1 MKRKKIFV
9 LCLLLIFFVAVIF
22 YLSLKNDPKYSTKN
36 HVNLSIPEFSAK
48 TLMDVNKKFSNQNLS
63 MSRYSIINIW
73 ASWCK
78 PCRDEHPILM
88 RLSQIP
94 DLDVYGI
101 NFKDKPKN
109 AILFL
114 NKMGN
119 PYIISGIDR
128 DGTLSINFGAY
139 GVPETI
145 LIDKNNKILLKY
157 IGPLNESHYKEI
169 ISKIKG

>member
-1 MKRKKIFV
+1 MKRKTIFV
-9 LCLLLIFFVAVIF
+9 LCLLSIFFVAIIF

-36 HVNLSIPEFSAK
+36 LVNLSIPEFSTK
-48 TLMDVNKKFSNQNLS
+48 TLMNPNKKFSNQDLS
-63 MSRYSIINIW
+63 IGRYSIINIW

-88 RLSQIP
+88 KLSQVS

-101 NFKDKPKN
+101 NFKDKSKN
-109 AILFL
+109 AIKFL
-114 NKMGN
+114 NKLGN
-119 PYIISGIDR
+119 PYIITGIDK

-157 IGPLNESHYKEI
+157 IGPLNEGSYTEI
-169 ISKIKG
+169 IEKIRG

>member
-1 MKRKKIFV
+1 M
-9 LCLLLIFFVAVIF
+9 
-22 YLSLKNDPKYSTKN
+22 TKSKWFAG
-36 HVNLSIPEFSAK
+36 HQPAK
-48 TLMDVNKKFSNQNLS
+48 TPPVSVWDGLIHFSKSEILLAS
-63 MSRYSIINIW
+63 VLVDG